1 VVAGTPLPLN
11 IVLALVELLP
21 AAYDVGWI
29 SKIDV
34 SAKIMGLAKCFPNMF

>member
-21 AAYDVGWI
+21 AAYDV
-29 SKIDV
+29 D
-34 SAKIMGLAKCFPNMF
+34 